1 MKKTL
6 KKHVDIYMSV
16 SKNEVYVCIMC
27 NVYVNMSMSMSMS
40 MYMCM
45 YVRMYV
51 CMYMYIYICY
61 NYIHPYIRTHIHIY
75 PPFMAVSVG
84 KLLIQQQI

>member
-27 NVYVNMSMSMSMS
+27 NVYVNMSMSM
-40 MYMCM
+40 YMCM
-45 YVRMYV
+45 YVCMYV

-75 PPFMAVSVG
+75 PQFMAVSVG